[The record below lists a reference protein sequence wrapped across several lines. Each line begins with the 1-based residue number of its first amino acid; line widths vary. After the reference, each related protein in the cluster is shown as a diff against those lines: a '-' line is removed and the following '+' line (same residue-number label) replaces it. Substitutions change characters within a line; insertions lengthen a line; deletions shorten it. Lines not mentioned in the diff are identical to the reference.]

1 MIIQVEH
8 QLPVEEAKAR
18 ILALIDHYQ
27 KEYADQLQELAV
39 DWTGD
44 KAHLRLKAKGY
55 STSGNL
61 EIREGV
67 VVLNFYVPFLLQV
80 FAKKIKSLIEAR
92 IQQVLS

>member
-67 VVLNFYVPFLLQV
+67 VVLDFYVPFLLQV

>member
-18 ILALIDHYQ
+18 ILELIDHYQ

-55 STSGNL
+55 STSGDL
-61 EIREGV
+61 EIREGS
-67 VVLNFYVPFLLQV
+67 VVLDFYVPFLLQV
-80 FAKKIKSLIEAR
+80 FGKKIKSLIESR
-92 IQQVLS
+92 VQQVLS

>member
-8 QLPVEEAKAR
+8 QLTVEEAKAR
-18 ILALIDHYQ
+18 ILQLIDHYQ

-67 VVLNFYVPFLLQV
+67 VVLDFYVPFLLQV